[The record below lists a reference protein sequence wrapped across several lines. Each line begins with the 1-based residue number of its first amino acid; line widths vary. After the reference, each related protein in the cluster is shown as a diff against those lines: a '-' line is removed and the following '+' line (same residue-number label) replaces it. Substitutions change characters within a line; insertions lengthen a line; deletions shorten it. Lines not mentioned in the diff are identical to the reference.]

1 MPRKLACYLCYLP
14 VETLNIGEKGLVHCP
29 WWNVS
34 IGASFSEAELENGS
48 RALQPGFQGVCEK
61 LSWWISAWPSGA
73 NTETTWMAEHPCST
87 MFKRGKMD
95 HTSVLSVHV
104 SIECSTEEGNPTPEV
119 LLPLLFSWLSL
130 ATAAGGGGCKWQSG
144 WKRDSPEELGLS
156 HRLSSGRY
164 GASHHSASRPAPG
177 LFEFTGPVVLGQDV
191 SLYGELTQDLDRIP
205 SKVLNLIPA
214 MLS

>member
-1 MPRKLACYLCYLP
+1 MDGRAPLFHNVQERQNGSYLCAVCP
-14 VETLNIGEKGLVHCP
+14 CQHRVLNRRRKPHP
-29 WWNVS
+29 RS
-34 IGASFSEAELENGS
+34 PPAF
-48 RALQPGFQGVCEK
+48 ALLLALLGHSC
-61 LSWWISAWPSGA
+61 
-73 NTETTWMAEHPCST
+73 
-87 MFKRGKMD
+87 RGRR
-95 HTSVLSVHV
+95 
-104 SIECSTEEGNPTPEV
+104 
-119 LLPLLFSWLSL
+119 
-130 ATAAGGGGCKWQSG
+130 CKWQSG